1 MCNAALFVLLLYV
14 FLLRMTL
21 QGLGYSPIVVIAGV
35 LEMFARAGV
44 AMALVPYFGFTA
56 VCVANPAAWI
66 AADLFLVPT
75 YIICMRRLD
84 KKLKNQQLNIV

>member
-44 AMALVPYFGFTA
+44 AVGLVPFFGFTA
-56 VCVANPAAWI
+56 VCIANPAAWI
-66 AADLFLVPT
+66 AADIFLAPT
-75 YIICMRRLD
+75 YIICMRRLE
-84 KKLKNQQLNIV
+84 KKQAENELNKV